1 MCWHA
6 PIEPGCAFR
15 RLQPSIPI
23 ETSHLFR
30 MKPAGHSDDPSRL
43 RCGSQADE
51 FGLLNGLFVKPG
63 FGGAQFSHASHLNLR
78 RCAACASN
86 FTYAEARWTQAWPDW
101 IGCHVGAFASFGD
114 VTPADRLR

>member
-6 PIEPGCAFR
+6 PIQPGCAFR

-51 FGLLNGLFVKPG
+51 FGLLNGLFVKLG
-63 FGGAQFSHASHLNLR
+63 FGGAQFSHRFMSALR
-78 RCAACASN
+78 LLLRAAPRRGLGGFPVVVCGGYVVAGTG
-86 FTYAEARWTQAWPDW
+86 FEP
-101 IGCHVGAFASFGD
+101 
-114 VTPADRLR
+114 VTFRL